1 MKKIGLIGLI
11 VLILLI
17 ITAVGLPISKGY
29 KTPDKIA
36 GFWTAMFNSSSSGGA
51 PSQGFNPGQI
61 WTNAKKTGGDIQ
73 AEARGIPAVGGA
85 ADLFGS
91 ILQESQKTTAK
102 VWNIKLSTIPIVGGW
117 PIISE
122 FTFGNFLLGILIVI
136 VLISVF
142 ARVAQKVGG
151 EHIATGQGWVNSAK
165 DDMWMNIIR
174 GLGFVG
180 LVLNFL
186 NTWNG
191 HQANSQQDAIV
202 STVLPIFLI
211 AFALPWIWEKF
222 KVLQIPG
229 LQMDFWHRVLEFLFA
244 FVVLF
249 MVLGA
254 LSGVSTAIEGLKNV
268 VGGLPYIGWF
278 LLILMNL
285 GTAVGKNVSLMVG
298 IICSFML
305 VNDRLI
311 ADKVKRT
318 PRTGEA

>member
-1 MKKIGLIGLI
+1 MKKLIFV
-11 VLILLI
+11 VLIIALL
-17 ITAVGLPISKGY
+17 ALVVVLPISKGY
-29 KTPDKIA
+29 KTPDKVV
-36 GFWTAMFNSSSSGGA
+36 GFWTAMFSGSSAGG
-51 PSQGFNPGQI
+51 SVQGFNLGQI
-61 WTNAKKTGGDIQ
+61 WSNLKKSGGDIQ
-73 AEARGIPAVGGA
+73 AEARGVPTVGGA
-85 ADLFGS
+85 ADLLDSVF
-91 ILQESQKTTAK
+91 QESQKTTAK
-102 VWNIKLSTIPIVGGW
+102 VWNIKLNTIPIIGGW
-117 PIISE
+117 PIISD

-136 VLISVF
+136 VLISIF
-142 ARVAQKVGG
+142 ARVALKVGG
-151 EHIATGQGWVNSAK
+151 EHIATGQGWINSAK

-174 GLGFVG
+174 GLGVVG

-186 NTWNG
+186 NTWNN
-191 HQANSQQDAIV
+191 HQPNSQEDAIV

-222 KVLQIPG
+222 KVLQVPG

-249 MVLGA
+249 MALGA
-254 LSGVSTAIEGLKNV
+254 LSGVSTAIDSLKSV
-268 VGGLPYIGWF
+268 VGGLPYFGWF

-285 GTAVGKNVSLMVG
+285 GTAVGKNISLMVG

-311 ADKVKRT
+311 ADRVKRT